1 MGSLFSSFSL
11 FADIFPQTL
20 IHGLEIFIRNVKP
33 DHLNFFF
40 LLIALLSISLTIN
53 TIHFILFIAEIKK
66 KMYKY
71 CVIYTKDAIT
81 FMDRVLLLFLFFTLL
96 CLGYHRVTELIG
108 LLLNH
113 ERDNRKINFQKS
125 LGKWFLKCIY
135 IVYNV
140 NQFQACIRDAHSYC

>member
-1 MGSLFSSFSL
+1 
-11 FADIFPQTL
+11 
-20 IHGLEIFIRNVKP
+20 
-33 DHLNFFF
+33 
-40 LLIALLSISLTIN
+40 
-53 TIHFILFIAEIKK
+53 
-66 KMYKY
+66 MYKY

-81 FMDRVLLLFLFFTLL
+81 FMDFSSFFFTFL

-108 LLLNH
+108 LFLNH